1 MCTGVIRL
9 NYIVTLEHLIH
20 ESIHYEIVIL
30 KLNLM
35 QQDHTIILS
44 IYNDVVEANIA
55 QEKLKANGID
65 SFLED
70 ENVMGLNPL
79 GGIELKIFSKD
90 KEAAE
95 KILSG

>member
-1 MCTGVIRL
+1 
-9 NYIVTLEHLIH
+9 
-20 ESIHYEIVIL
+20 
-30 KLNLM
+30 M
-35 QQDHTIILS
+35 QQDHTIVLS
-44 IYNDVVEANIA
+44 IFNDIVEANVA

-95 KILSG
+95 KILAA

>member
-1 MCTGVIRL
+1 M
-9 NYIVTLEHLIH
+9 E
-20 ESIHYEIVIL
+20 
-30 KLNLM
+30 
-35 QQDHTIILS
+35 QDHTVVLS
-44 IYNDVVEANIA
+44 IYNDIVEANIA

-90 KEAAE
+90 KEVAE
-95 KILSG
+95 KILAT

>member
-1 MCTGVIRL
+1 M
-9 NYIVTLEHLIH
+9 E
-20 ESIHYEIVIL
+20 
-30 KLNLM
+30 
-35 QQDHTIILS
+35 QDHTIVLS
-44 IYNDVVEANIA
+44 IYNDIVEANIV

-79 GGIELKIFSKD
+79 GGIEVKIFSKD

-95 KILSG
+95 KILAT

>member
-1 MCTGVIRL
+1 
-9 NYIVTLEHLIH
+9 
-20 ESIHYEIVIL
+20 
-30 KLNLM
+30 M
-35 QQDHTIILS
+35 QQDHTIVLA
-44 IYNDVVEANIA
+44 IYNDIVEANFA

-95 KILSG
+95 KILAT

>member
-1 MCTGVIRL
+1 
-9 NYIVTLEHLIH
+9 
-20 ESIHYEIVIL
+20 
-30 KLNLM
+30 M
-35 QQDHTIILS
+35 QQDHTIVLA
-44 IYNDVVEANIA
+44 IYNDVVEANVA

-90 KEAAE
+90 KDAAE
-95 KILSG
+95 KILGT

>member
-1 MCTGVIRL
+1 M
-9 NYIVTLEHLIH
+9 E
-20 ESIHYEIVIL
+20 
-30 KLNLM
+30 
-35 QQDHTIILS
+35 QDHTIVLA
-44 IYNDVVEANIA
+44 IYNDIVEANLA

-79 GGIELKIFSKD
+79 GGIELKIFSND

-95 KILSG
+95 KILAT

>member
-1 MCTGVIRL
+1 M
-9 NYIVTLEHLIH
+9 E
-20 ESIHYEIVIL
+20 
-30 KLNLM
+30 
-35 QQDHTIILS
+35 QDHTIVLS
-44 IYNDVVEANIA
+44 IYNDIVEANVA

-95 KILSG
+95 KILAT

>member
-1 MCTGVIRL
+1 
-9 NYIVTLEHLIH
+9 
-20 ESIHYEIVIL
+20 
-30 KLNLM
+30 M

-44 IYNDVVEANIA
+44 IYNDIVEANVA

-79 GGIELKIFSKD
+79 GGIELKIFSND

-95 KILSG
+95 KILSE

>member
-1 MCTGVIRL
+1 M
-9 NYIVTLEHLIH
+9 
-20 ESIHYEIVIL
+20 
-30 KLNLM
+30 
-35 QQDHTIILS
+35 
-44 IYNDVVEANIA
+44 VEAGVA

-65 SFLED
+65 SFLEN

-95 KILSG
+95 KVLSEQ